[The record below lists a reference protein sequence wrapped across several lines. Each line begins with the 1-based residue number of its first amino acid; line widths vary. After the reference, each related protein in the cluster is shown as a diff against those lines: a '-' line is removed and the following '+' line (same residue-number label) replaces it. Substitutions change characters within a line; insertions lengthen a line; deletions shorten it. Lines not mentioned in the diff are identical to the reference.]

1 MKNRVIVSEE
11 DFNLEKFRDRMISD
25 DSSPVVIF
33 TEPVQKEKDG
43 VKISKMKVIP
53 YSSTTKNSIIT
64 IKDQVIDRFDI
75 ETVAIIQR
83 VGLLDP
89 GEKVMAVLISAAER
103 EEAAEALDF
112 CLEMF
117 EMHLPIQKKIITVD
131 GKKYWL
137 ERSDDV
143 MELYGQVADGM

>member
-1 MKNRVIVSEE
+1 MIVSEE
-11 DFNLEKFRDRMISD
+11 DFDLEKFRDKMIGD
-25 DSSPVVIF
+25 DSTPVVIF

-43 VKISKMKVIP
+43 VEISEMEVIP

-64 IKDQVIDRFDI
+64 IRDQVVDRFDI

-83 VGLLDP
+83 VGVLEP

-103 EEAAEALDF
+103 DEAAEALGF

-117 EMHLPIQKKIITVD
+117 EMHIPIRKKVVTVD
-131 GKKYWL
+131 GKEYWI

-143 MELYGQVADGM
+143 MELYGQVAEGM